1 MTRHAFDETEH
12 DRVRP
17 ADAGTAGLALF
28 DEPPCVLPGWAQT
41 WASLTETE
49 RRAQRD
55 RWKQQLLPLVLDL
68 AARPQGVTASEVLTA
83 GAEAS
88 ILWTERSFVS
98 RHPRIYSF
106 LGGWLGQLAKQ
117 GKLAPKTA
125 RVEGHGTIHLRRDS
139 ERKLSHDNDG
149 LIYVDAGRV
158 A

>member
-1 MTRHAFDETEH
+1 MTRHAFDESEH
-12 DRVRP
+12 SRVRP
-17 ADAGTAGLALF
+17 ADVGTAGLALF
-28 DEPPCVLPGWAQT
+28 DEPASALPRWAET
-41 WASLTETE
+41 WASLSETE

-55 RWKQQLLPLVLDL
+55 RWKEQLLPLVLEL
-68 AARPQGVTASEVLTA
+68 AARPHGVTASEVLTG
-83 GAEAS
+83 GAES
-88 ILWTERSFVS
+88 FVLWTERSFVS
-98 RHPRIYSF
+98 RYPRIYSF

>member
-98 RHPRIYSF
+98 RYPRIYAWIGVW
-106 LGGWLGQLAKQ
+106 LAELATKDQLEARTVRLPEGGTLHVTRESSRIGSHGNRNGIYTRGQA
-117 GKLAPKTA
+117 A
-125 RVEGHGTIHLRRDS
+125 
-139 ERKLSHDNDG
+139 
-149 LIYVDAGRV
+149 
-158 A
+158 